1 MDSEKVYCRPFK
13 HEKKWPFEITLQTI
27 IFKNL
32 IFYLKLIFYIY
43 LYYYDVLYKKNIF
56 KNNITKLPHTSFK
69 YSFLL
74 SIKCYEASCGIA
86 FLMYFASNIFKIM
99 MYKIIFNISIL
110 K

>member
-43 LYYYDVLYKKNIF
+43 LYYYDVLYKKIF
-56 KNNITKLPHTSFK
+56 SKITLLNSHTPHLNTHF
-69 YSFLL
+69 Y
-74 SIKCYEASCGIA
+74 
-86 FLMYFASNIFKIM
+86 
-99 MYKIIFNISIL
+99 
-110 K
+110 